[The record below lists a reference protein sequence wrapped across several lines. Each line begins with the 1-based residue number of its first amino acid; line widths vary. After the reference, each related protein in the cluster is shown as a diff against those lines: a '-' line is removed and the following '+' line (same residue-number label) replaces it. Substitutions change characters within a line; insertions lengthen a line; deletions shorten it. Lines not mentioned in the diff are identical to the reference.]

1 MTVPVDPA
9 SILPMVA
16 SPPLPA
22 EPIVN
27 VAVAPPSPL
36 SVTDLTLSPSVS
48 VTASEAPAAV
58 IVELNPV
65 AFARMLATF
74 EALTVRSRGAVTS
87 AVAPP
92 LDLRTSPVA
101 DRITSRCAVT
111 VLSMKRL
118 PAVAAS
124 VTSASAPGPCGRI
137 APVMDRLGAVNEIEP
152 SEVEAPSTVRSEAD
166 VKTMSPASVRL
177 IATT

>member
-22 EPIVN
+22 EPMVN
-27 VAVAPPSPL
+27 VAVVPPPPL
-36 SVTDLTLSPSVS
+36 SVTDLILSPSVS

-58 IVELNPV
+58 IVEFNPV
-65 AFARMLATF
+65 AFARMLATL

-87 AVAPP
+87 AVALPVVE
-92 LDLRTSPVA
+92 LRTSPAFA
-101 DRITSRCAVT
+101 DRVTSRWEVT

-118 PAVAAS
+118 PAVADS
-124 VTSASAPGPCGRI
+124 VTSASAPGP
-137 APVMDRLGAVNEIEP
+137 
-152 SEVEAPSTVRSEAD
+152 
-166 VKTMSPASVRL
+166 
-177 IATT
+177 